1 MRTLKIEETARE
13 KEHSGEKGRS
23 ESKGD
28 RETEKSER
36 WRGELML
43 EKV

>member
-1 MRTLKIEETARE
+1 MVVE
-13 KEHSGEKGRS
+13 KEAV

-28 RETEKSER
+28 RETGKKSER